1 MSRSRGPQQES
12 EEEHIE
18 IAVLCKQIIWGNI
31 SNSKILFAENE
42 TFLWTNDSL
51 TEPP

>member
-1 MSRSRGPQQES
+1 MIWRRGLAERPTPGDQS

-31 SNSKILFAENE
+31 SNSEIL
-42 TFLWTNDSL
+42 
-51 TEPP
+51 